1 MSFMTAEKAHGMPVF
16 FKRAWRAL
24 YGQYIPVQTDLGSM
38 RQREGPLCQ
47 PAKIFPVHTICFCC
61 GFIPDTCGGS
71 FLPSPHI
78 RGISL
83 FSYALLHQ
91 RQPEGTEILLRYFS
105 FSSRALR
112 SAIIV
117 FATTF
122 WSSSSRC
129 LKRRKTC
136 SSPPAS
142 FTFDTS
148 KPIR

>member
-1 MSFMTAEKAHGMPVF
+1 MPVF
-16 FKRAWRAL
+16 FNGHGVRCMDR
-24 YGQYIPVQTDLGSM
+24 IPWCVLCWTATNWKL
-38 RQREGPLCQ
+38 EGLLCQ
-47 PAKIFPVHTICFCC
+47 IVITPPVHTICFCC
-61 GFIPDTCGGS
+61 SVIPAACGGS

-91 RQPEGTEILLRYFS
+91 SQPESIEILLCYFS
-105 FSSRALR
+105 LSSRALR

>member
-1 MSFMTAEKAHGMPVF
+1 MACPFFLTGMACAVWTVYPGECCAGQQLTGRTVMSDSHNLPCPYNMLLLQFYP
-16 FKRAWRAL
+16 R
-24 YGQYIPVQTDLGSM
+24 PM
-38 RQREGPLCQ
+38 RG
-47 PAKIFPVHTICFCC
+47 IFPPFTPYLGYFMLI
-61 GFIPDTCGGS
+61 
-71 FLPSPHI
+71 
-78 RGISL
+78 
-83 FSYALLHQ
+83 SYALIHQ
-91 RQPEGTEILLRYFS
+91 RQPESTEILLCYF
-105 FSSRALR
+105 FLSSRASR

-148 KPIR
+148 MPIR